1 MIVKCMKD
9 FYIQLLTIIFF
20 LFLKKKN
27 IIFLVFVYIFKSINP
42 IGFIK

>member
-1 MIVKCMKD
+1 MIVKFMKD
-9 FYIQLLTIIFF
+9 FYIQIIDNYIFI
-20 LFLKKKN
+20 LKKKN